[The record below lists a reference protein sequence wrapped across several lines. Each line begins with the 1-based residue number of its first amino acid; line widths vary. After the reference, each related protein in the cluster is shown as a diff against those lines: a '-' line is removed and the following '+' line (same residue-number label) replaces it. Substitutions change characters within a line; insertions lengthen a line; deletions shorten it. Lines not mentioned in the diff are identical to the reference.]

1 MDCESH
7 KSLVTALK
15 KIADR
20 LLKICDLKLKAT
32 EKINGEAG
40 LPRVI
45 RLSRRLKLSEAETNI
60 MVYILVCQ
68 VSMTKE
74 QIKQVNLFN
83 F

>member
-1 MDCESH
+1 M
-7 KSLVTALK
+7 VTALK

-32 EKINGEAG
+32 EKISGEAG

-45 RLSRRLKLSEAETNI
+45 KLSRHLKLSEAETNI
-60 MVYILVCQ
+60 LVYILVCQ
-68 VSMTKE
+68 VSKA
-74 QIKQVNLFN
+74 KDQVKYKLYF